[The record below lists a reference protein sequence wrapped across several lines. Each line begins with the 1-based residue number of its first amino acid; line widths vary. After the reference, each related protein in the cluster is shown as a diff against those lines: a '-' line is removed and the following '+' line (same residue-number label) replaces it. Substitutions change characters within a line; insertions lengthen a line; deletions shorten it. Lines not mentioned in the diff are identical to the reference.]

1 MDAGKQIIAVIPARG
16 GSKRVPRKNL
26 LALRGKPLI
35 AHTIDHAKR
44 SRLVNRIIV
53 STDDN
58 EISDVAI
65 KHGAEVIKRPPELSG
80 DTASSEVALLHV
92 VEWLAEKEK
101 YAPDI
106 LVFLQCTSPIRNESD
121 IDNAIGVFLEHH
133 ADSLFSACRF
143 KKYIWQVRNGEVSP
157 INYDYRRRW
166 REQDFPHQVLENGSI
181 FVLKT
186 SILKERGNRL
196 GGKIVV
202 YEMDELSSIQ
212 VDSEEDFMLC
222 NCIMEMREKGAVT
235 ILSKQDQ
242 RRKKHPS
249 S

>member
-1 MDAGKQIIAVIPARG
+1 M
-16 GSKRVPRKNL
+16 PRKNL
-26 LALRGKPLI
+26 LPLRGKPLL
-35 AHTIDHAKR
+35 AHTIEHAKR
-44 SRLVNRIIV
+44 STLVNRIIV

-65 KHGAEVIKRPPELSG
+65 QYGAEVIKRPPELSG
-80 DTASSEVALLHV
+80 DTASSEVALIHV
-92 VEWLAEKEK
+92 VDWLAEKEK

-106 LVFLQCTSPIRNESD
+106 LVFLQCTSPIRNEND
-121 IDNAIGVFLEHH
+121 IDNAITVLLENN

-143 KKYIWQVRNGEVSP
+143 NKYIWQVRHGEASP
-157 INYDYRRRW
+157 INYDYRHRW

-186 SILKERGNRL
+186 GILKELGNRL

-212 VDSEEDFMLC
+212 IDSDEDIMLC
-222 NCIMEMREKGAVT
+222 NCIMDMREKEAVT
-235 ILSKQDQ
+235 ILNKQDQ
-242 RRKKHPS
+242 HGEKHPS